1 MSSIERINVQRL
13 QVNERAEVDA
23 GLRGPAMHRDNN
35 DIVALWLFLL
45 AAGAGGI
52 GVYFFAGLPFPYVQ
66 EAALVAGVVLI
77 VWTIQHWVRTAGDR
91 GTLRTSFGTFIV
103 RGTALQG
110 MRHANVAAIK
120 CRTIGKSGNRFTVFE
135 LVANDRTEL
144 RMYVNPPWAEATIA
158 TIQQMHG
165 GRIPVSER

>member
-1 MSSIERINVQRL
+1 
-13 QVNERAEVDA
+13 
-23 GLRGPAMHRDNN
+23 
-35 DIVALWLFLL
+35 
-45 AAGAGGI
+45 
-52 GVYFFAGLPFPYVQ
+52 
-66 EAALVAGVVLI
+66 
-77 VWTIQHWVRTAGDR
+77 
-91 GTLRTSFGTFIV
+91 
-103 RGTALQG
+103 

-120 CRTIGKSGNRFTVFE
+120 CRTIGKSGKRFTVFE